1 MQEDNAVLMCEHI
14 AIGNPIGA
22 SELCEK
28 YGYAVDETN
37 AEQISQTLNGIIQD
51 NPNKQIFKEVCNIHP
66 DKDLILEFCQPKDKK
81 VRMNYSGNG
90 DCGCK
95 ENAMQTNYRGY
106 QMWGYTPNRFDA
118 IGSGSDKSSTF
129 SNIMASQTNTILIFG
144 VVLIAG
150 AIFLKNK
157 N

>member
-1 MQEDNAVLMCEHI
+1 MNDNAILMCEHI

-22 SELCEK
+22 SELCDR

-37 AEQISQTLNGIIQD
+37 IEQVSQTLNGILED
-51 NPNKQIFKEVCNIHP
+51 ATNKKQTFREVCNIHP
-66 DKDLILEFCQPKDKK
+66 DKELILELFQPKDKT

-90 DCGCK
+90 CSGCK
-95 ENAMQTNYRGY
+95 ENPMMTNYDRYPLWMATGA
-106 QMWGYTPNRFDA
+106 TNN
-118 IGSGSDKSSTF
+118 DKGTF
-129 SNIMASQTNTILIFG
+129 SNIMTSQTNMILIFG